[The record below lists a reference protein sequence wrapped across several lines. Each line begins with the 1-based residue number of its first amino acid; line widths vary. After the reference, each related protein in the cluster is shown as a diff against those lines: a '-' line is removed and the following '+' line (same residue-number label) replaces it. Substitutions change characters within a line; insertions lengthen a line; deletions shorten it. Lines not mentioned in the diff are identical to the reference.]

1 MFKTF
6 IWALTTNLAVCCIW
20 YTVEYQEYGQLYF
33 RKCDN
38 LVWLIYLCILWYLFY
53 TKERDKNNWIHEI
66 LKICRPNKDN
76 QSSKNNKEIEANN
89 EHPE

>member
-38 LVWLIYLCILWYLFY
+38 IV
-53 TKERDKNNWIHEI
+53 
-66 LKICRPNKDN
+66 
-76 QSSKNNKEIEANN
+76 
-89 EHPE
+89 